1 MAIQRALLSVSD
13 KTGLV
18 EFARFLSGRGVELLS
33 TGGTARALREAGLA
47 VIDVSE
53 VTGFPEIMDG
63 RVKTLHPKVHGG
75 ILARRDVPEHMAA
88 MEEHGIAGID
98 LVVIT
103 LYPFEET
110 LRSGASIEDCIEQI
124 DIGGPAMVRAAAK
137 NHAHVT
143 LLVDP
148 ADYGAVQAA
157 MEAGE
162 VSLEMRRAL
171 AAKAFGRTAS
181 YDAAIAGWLGKDEG
195 FGKFAALGGT
205 LLQDL
210 RYGENPH
217 QQAAF
222 YVDGSGR
229 VDGRGDRDASW
240 QGKELS
246 YNNINDTDAAFAV
259 GWRNLQARVRAC
271 AIIKHANPC
280 GVGKAFDA
288 ARGVFPPGVSACDQT
303 SAYRG
308 DYGVECGRWMPRF
321 GGGDREAC
329 FTEVVI
335 ICPAASD
342 EAAVQIFAGKEEFA
356 AADHGRVAGC
366 QAAGRAK
373 HDVPASGRAGFWC
386 RTGMDALRLPASDNL
401 TTMVTK
407 RAPDVR
413 PMVAGHAVRLEACA
427 KHVKSNA
434 IVLVKDGATVGIG
447 AGQMSRVD
455 SVRIAW
461 WKAQAA
467 GLPVAGSV
475 LASDAFFPFDDNV
488 HLAAEAGVLGLIQ
501 PGGSIRDGEVVAAAD
516 QHGMVMVTTGVRHF
530 RH

>member
-1 MAIQRALLSVSD
+1 MPIKRALLSVSD

-33 TGGTARALREAGLA
+33 TGGTAKALREAGLT
-47 VIDVSE
+47 VTDVSE

-75 ILARRDVPEHMAA
+75 ILARRDVPEHVAA

-110 LRSGASIEDCIEQI
+110 LRSGASMEECIEQI
-124 DIGGPAMVRAAAK
+124 DIGGPAMVRASAK

-148 ADYGAVQAA
+148 ADYGAVREAIEQA
-157 MEAGE
+157 GDT
-162 VSLEMRRAL
+162 SLELRRAL

-181 YDAAIAGWLGKDEG
+181 YDAAIAGWLGKEDG

-210 RYGENPH
+210 RYGENLH
-217 QQAAF
+217 QKAAF
-222 YVDGSGR
+222 YATAER
-229 VDGRGDRDASW
+229 VYGLATATQL

-246 YNNINDTDAAFAV
+246 YNNINDTDAA
-259 GWRNLQARVRAC
+259 WQLAC
-271 AIIKHANPC
+271 EFDEPCVAIIKHANPC
-280 GVGKAFDA
+280 GVAVGEDMVENFRRAL
-288 ARGVFPPGVSACDQT
+288 ACDPT
-303 SAYRG
+303 SAYGGILALNRPLHG
-308 DYGVECGRWMPRF
+308 EFVEALGSLF
-321 GGGDREAC
+321 AE
-329 FTEVVI
+329 VI
-335 ICPAASD
+335 ICPSAD
-342 EAAVQIFAGKEEFA
+342 EAAVQALAKKKNLRLLVTGGLMPPLDGQRMVKA
-356 AADHGRVAGC
+356 VAG
-366 QAAGRAK
+366 
-373 HDVPASGRAGFWC
+373 GFLLQEV
-386 RTGMDALRLPASDNL
+386 DALRVGEDNL
-401 TTMVTK
+401 TTISQK
-407 RAPDVR
+407 RPDGAMLADLLFAFRV
-413 PMVAGHAVRLEACA
+413 C

-434 IVLVKDGATVGIG
+434 IVLAKDGATVGIG

-455 SVRIAW
+455 SVRIAC
-461 WKAQAA
+461 WKAAVA

-488 HLAAEAGVLGLIQ
+488 HLAAQAGVVGLIQ